1 MKKEEE
7 NMKNE
12 IEALKLAIA
21 EDFNR
26 WSGLTQRGEEQ
37 SQYSKDRAEA
47 FPSQLEVSE
56 GSKYIKIIRN
66 DGNQRSVWGF
76 IVKSESDSKFLKGD
90 ILMAAGWAAPARNKP
105 RGNVFTGYD
114 ISWTGPKYLK

>member
-1 MKKEEE
+1 MNK
-7 NMKNE
+7 E
-12 IEALKLAIA
+12 IEGLKLAIA
-21 EDFNR
+21 EDFKR
-26 WSGLTQRGEEQ
+26 WSGYTHGGEEQ
-37 SQYSKDRAEA
+37 SQYSKDRVEE

-76 IVKSESDSKFLKGD
+76 IVKTESDRKFLKGD

-105 RGNVFTGYD
+105 RGNLFTGYD

>member
-1 MKKEEE
+1 
-7 NMKNE
+7 MKNE
-12 IEALKLAIA
+12 IAALKLAIS
-21 EDFNR
+21 DDYQR
-26 WSGLTQRGEEQ
+26 WTARALGESLISKQGEQ
-37 SQYSKDRAEA
+37 SQYLKDLVDDFED
-47 FPSQLEVSE
+47 SLEVSE

-105 RGNVFTGYD
+105 RGNLFTGYNVQ
-114 ISWTGPKYLK
+114 WTGPNYLK

>member
-1 MKKEEE
+1 MKKGKE

-12 IEALKLAIA
+12 IEGLITAIS
-21 EDFNR
+21 DDYKR
-26 WSGLTQRGEEQ
+26 WTAMSQRGEP
-37 SQYSKDRAEA
+37 SQFSKDRVAE
-47 FPSQLEVSE
+47 FVSTMEVSE

-76 IVKSESDSKFLKGD
+76 IVKTDSDNKFLRGD

-105 RGNVFTGYD
+105 RGNLFTGYD
-114 ISWTGPKYLK
+114 VQWTGPRYLK